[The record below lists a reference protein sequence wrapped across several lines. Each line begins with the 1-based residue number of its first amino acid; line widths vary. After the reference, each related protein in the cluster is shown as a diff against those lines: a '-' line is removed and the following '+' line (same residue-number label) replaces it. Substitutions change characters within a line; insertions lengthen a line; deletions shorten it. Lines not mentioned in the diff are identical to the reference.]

1 MLCCNRFG
9 IVALS
14 AAAIMLGAVGMGLS
28 MVDDKAPAPAA
39 PPAPKPADQPA
50 EKPTETKSNYVLGHT
65 MKLIDGTDKK
75 LEDYKGQVILIVNTA
90 SMCGY
95 TPQYAG
101 LQSLYAD
108 KKDKGFV
115 VLAFPAND
123 FRNQEPGTNAQIKD
137 FCTGD
142 ASKFKISFP
151 LFEKVSVKG
160 SDAAPLYR
168 QLAAQPAPIGGE
180 PKWNFT
186 KFLVDRSGNVVGRYE
201 SAIKP
206 DDKNLVARIDELLK
220 SK

>member
-1 MLCCNRFG
+1 MMCCNRFG
-9 IVALS
+9 IVALCVS
-14 AAAIMLGAVGMGLS
+14 AVALGALS
-28 MVDDKAPAPAA
+28 MGQGMADDKAPDPKTTE
-39 PPAPKPADQPA
+39 KPADA
-50 EKPTETKSNYVLGHT
+50 KSPYVLGHT

-95 TPQYAG
+95 TPQYTG
-101 LQSLYAD
+101 LQTLYAD

-123 FRNQEPGTNAQIKD
+123 FRSQEPGTNAQIKE

-142 ASKFKISFP
+142 ASKFKVSFP
-151 LFEKVSVKG
+151 LFEKIAVKG
-160 SDAAPLYR
+160 AEAAPLYR
-168 QLAAQPAPIGGE
+168 QLAGLPAPIGGE

>member
-39 PPAPKPADQPA
+39 PPAPKPSEQPA
-50 EKPTETKSNYVLGHT
+50 EKPTETKSSYVLGHT

-101 LQSLYAD
+101 LQGLYAD
-108 KKDKGFV
+108 KKDKGFI

-142 ASKFKISFP
+142 GSKFKISFP
-151 LFEKVSVKG
+151 LFEKISVKG

-220 SK
+220 AK